1 MDIKIIII
9 IIVVIIILPQ
19 SHAGTNYPSCCY
31 NRHNKRHRQRCE
43 CSQRW
48 SGCGVGLQHR
58 SASDSSDS
66 VALVTLAAFH
76 GHIDFSP
83 TLQIIAGCCE
93 SYPPQLA
100 GRSRWSVLTRQ
111 CLSDFEESD
120 ILASHWLASTPVY
133 FLPTRWVYLTAY
145 QASCLF
151 VPVGLPLCR

>member
-1 MDIKIIII
+1 M
-9 IIVVIIILPQ
+9 
-19 SHAGTNYPSCCY
+19 AG
-31 NRHNKRHRQRCE
+31 R
-43 CSQRW
+43 
-48 SGCGVGLQHR
+48 R
-58 SASDSSDS
+58 SASDPSDS

-133 FLPTRWVYLTAY
+133 FLPTPRVYLTAY

-151 VPVGLPLCR
+151 VPVGLPSRRQLTASINRTLYCARLIYAVLWPLMGATALCVNWCSGSWINYD